1 MNEKEI
7 ADIIDFFYPED
18 DDLKRTL
25 LKHSRQVTEK
35 ALELAAHTD
44 VPLDL
49 ELLRGGAMLHDVGIR
64 KCHAPGI
71 FCTGELHYLRH
82 GIEGAFM
89 LRAYAAERRCE
100 LEPFARICE
109 RHTGSGLTEKEIIAG
124 RLPLPPRDYLPET
137 PEEKLICLAD
147 KFFSKSGRMEEKPFE
162 AVRKSMARFGQEPL
176 ARFDALCAF
185 FKQ

>member
-1 MNEKEI
+1 MSGFACALIDDLYAGFPELKEI
-7 ADIIDFFYPED
+7 
-18 DDLKRTL
+18 L
-25 LKHSRQVTEK
+25 LKHSLQVREK
-35 ALELAAHTD
+35 AFCILSDSGLSLDRELIST
-44 VPLDL
+44 
-49 ELLRGGAMLHDVGIR
+49 GALLHDIGIFR
-64 KCHAPGI
+64 CHAPGI
-71 FCTGELHYLRH
+71 CCTGEADYMAH
-82 GIEGAFM
+82 GIIGGEI
-89 LRAYAAERRCE
+89 LRQYGREKGVDM
-100 LEPFARICE
+100 EPFARICE